1 MNKIILIVIPVLIIT
16 FGFNNTIKKDDIK
29 EEATPIRIGDT
40 IQKMEYNIIIRD
52 SNKDKIS
59 YNTKILD
66 SIYHYTDI
74 SKFDEF
80 LINLKLDNET
90 QDKYYLKKIII
101 YNKNK
106 IIKTYNYQNII
117 DNREVDLKLSKDILN
132 KIYKNN
138 KLIGNIK
145 IIIEK

>member
-16 FGFNNTIKKDDIK
+16 LGFNNTIKKDDIQ
-29 EEATPIRIGDT
+29 EEATPIRIEDT

-80 LINLKLDNET
+80 LINLKLDNKT